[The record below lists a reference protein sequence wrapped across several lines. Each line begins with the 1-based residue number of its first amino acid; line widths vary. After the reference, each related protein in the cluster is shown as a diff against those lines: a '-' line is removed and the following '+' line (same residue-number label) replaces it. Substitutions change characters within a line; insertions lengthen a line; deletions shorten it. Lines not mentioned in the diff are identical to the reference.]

1 MTKFCEIVVD
11 ACPRSNLTDTLRFAR
26 EMANAFDAKISV
38 ASYAWPKTSMKDVL
52 APSVFWAEE
61 QTRLMERALASS
73 RAIVDKVF
81 GADSDEVHWC
91 SGIGEP
97 TASMQAHLLTAD
109 LLITDSS
116 TEEESVLPNPAHV
129 ALGAGV
135 PVLRLGHSFGE
146 VRFSRILVAWKDT
159 AQARR
164 AVHDAL
170 PLLVRAE
177 SVSVVGVGDEVSS
190 ERLDAVAAHLRR
202 HGAKA
207 QYLHIPN
214 TTGDAC
220 SSLLEQARREQAE
233 LIVTGVFGRNSLAE
247 RVFGGVTTKM
257 LSNAEICW
265 FMSH

>member
-1 MTKFCEIVVD
+1 MTDFREIVVD
-11 ACPRSNLTDTLRFAR
+11 ACPRSNLTGTLEFCR
-26 EMANAFDAKISV
+26 ELAKAFDARISV

-52 APSVFWAEE
+52 APNVFWAEE

-73 RAIVDKVF
+73 RSMVDKVF
-81 GADSDEVHWC
+81 GADSEQVHWC

-97 TASMQAHLLTAD
+97 TAAMQAHLLTAD

-116 TEEESVLPNPAHV
+116 DEDESVLPNPAHV
-129 ALGAGV
+129 ALGSGV
-135 PVLRLGHSFGE
+135 PVLRLGRS
-146 VRFSRILVAWKDT
+146 VANARFPRILVAWKDT

-190 ERLDAVAAHLRR
+190 ERLDAVATHLRS

-207 QYLHIPN
+207 QYLHLPN
-214 TTGDAC
+214 TAGDAC
-220 SSLLEQARREQAE
+220 SSLLEQAGRERSD

-247 RVFGGVTTKM
+247 RVFGGVTTEM
-257 LSNAEICW
+257 LRSTEICW